1 MTRPG
6 QPRQRQALDEAAFSA
21 LYQRLRNAASWGAD
35 DRRGALNNI
44 TQAQVAAAASDCPL
58 PPTGYRRQLYNGVA
72 ADIVTAAGA
81 FELSID
87 VARDG
92 IRAAASCSTSRGYAE
107 RWLEPGDHVTAGDLM
122 EAEQAQH
129 VRVGQ
134 GDLLFVR
141 AGHRRRRTELG
152 PRDAAHARAGLYPA
166 ALEFGA
172 ERRSRSDG
180 RGAWQRQQQR
190 HHRDPG

>member
-92 IRAAASCSTSRGYAE
+92 IAGRGVLLDIPRLRGA
-107 RWLEPGDHVTAGDLM
+107 LAG
-122 EAEQAQH
+122 AW
-129 VRVGQ
+129 R
-134 GDLLFVR
+134 
-141 AGHRRRRTELG
+141 
-152 PRDAAHARAGLYPA
+152 PRDR
-166 ALEFGA
+166 
-172 ERRSRSDG
+172 
-180 RGAWQRQQQR
+180 W
-190 HHRDPG
+190 